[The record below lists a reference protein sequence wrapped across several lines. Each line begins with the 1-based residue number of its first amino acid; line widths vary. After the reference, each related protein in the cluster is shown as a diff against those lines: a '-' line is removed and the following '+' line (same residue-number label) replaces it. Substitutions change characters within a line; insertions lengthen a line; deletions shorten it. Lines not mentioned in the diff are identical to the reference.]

1 MEYLKSTQGLVAF
14 SVLLVMLYLLWRRPH
29 DPRLR
34 SVTCLVAGWALGHPF
49 GRAAADGRWFLGLD
63 PMICQLIQ
71 HTLLQIGVYG
81 LICFFIF
88 SALDDAPARRQAL
101 LQLAPLVV
109 CVTIMTWAVL
119 TIPDDL
125 RVAAARVPNS
135 LGGGPTGVLAITV
148 FYALA
153 NGYLL
158 YGFATMFVWARRYAR
173 GAEPRLRRG
182 LLITSTGFA
191 LLVPA
196 DAIFVAS
203 NISRYFAEPLP
214 RWLLTTGV
222 WFLLPGVVLCCVGVV
237 YPFAAMRTSATRLW
251 LRHLRTY
258 HKLAPLW
265 TLLNQSF
272 PEDALHRVPSR
283 RDAFSLRG
291 VHRRYY
297 RRVIECRDGL
307 VRISPYVAET
317 PDELT
322 LAQRLRSGLETRRA
336 GAVTLRRP
344 IALAVPEDD
353 GLDADVRELE
363 KLAVALR

>member
-1 MEYLKSTQGLVAF
+1 MEHLKETQGIVAF
-14 SVLLVMLYLLWRRPH
+14 SALAVVLYLLVRRPH

-34 SVTCLVAGWALGHPF
+34 SVTALVAGWAIGHPF
-49 GRAAADGRWFLGLD
+49 GRAAAGGRWFLGLD
-63 PMICQLIQ
+63 PMVCQLVQ
-71 HTLLQIGVYG
+71 HSMLQIGVYG

-88 SALDDAPARRQAL
+88 SALDDARARRQAL
-101 LQLAPLVV
+101 RHLVPLALCVLV
-109 CVTIMTWAVL
+109 MTWAVL
-119 TIPDDL
+119 SIPDDL

-148 FYALA
+148 FYSLG

-182 LLITSTGFA
+182 LLITSTGLA

-203 NISRYFAEPLP
+203 NVSRYFGEPLP
-214 RWLLTTGV
+214 RWLLTAAV
-222 WFLLPGVVLCCVGVV
+222 FFLLPGVLLCVVGVV
-237 YPFAAMRTSATRLW
+237 HPIVAMRVAASRLW
-251 LRHLRTY
+251 LRHLRAY
-258 HKLAPLW
+258 HRLAPLW
-265 TLLNQSF
+265 TLLHESF

-283 RDAFSLRG
+283 RDAVSLRG

-317 PDELT
+317 PDSLP
-322 LAQRLRSGLETRRA
+322 LADRLRSGLRTRGS
-336 GAVTLRRP
+336 GAVTVRQP

-353 GLDADVRELE
+353 GMDADVRELE
-363 KLAVALR
+363 KLAASLR

>member
-1 MEYLKSTQGLVAF
+1 MEYLKETQGIVAF
-14 SVLLVMLYLLWRRPH
+14 SAFAVMLYLLVRRPH

-34 SVTCLVAGWALGHPF
+34 SVTGLVAGWAIGYPF
-49 GRAAADGRWFLGLD
+49 GRAAANGRWFLGLD
-63 PMICQLIQ
+63 PMVCQLIQ
-71 HTLLQIGVYG
+71 HALLQVGVYG

-88 SALDDAPARRQAL
+88 SALDDARAKRQAWI
-101 LQLAPLVV
+101 QLAPLVL
-109 CVTIMTWAVL
+109 CVSVMTWAVL
-119 TIPDDL
+119 AIPDDL

-148 FYALA
+148 FYALG

-158 YGFATMFVWARRYAR
+158 YGFAAMFVWARRYAR
-173 GAEPRLRRG
+173 GADPRLRRG
-182 LLITSTGFA
+182 LLITSTGLG

-203 NISRYFAEPLP
+203 NVSRYFGAPLP
-214 RWLLTTGV
+214 RWLLTTAV
-222 WFLLPGVVLCCVGVV
+222 WFLLPGVLLIVIGVT
-237 YPFAAMRTSATRLW
+237 YPIVAMRFAAMRLW
-251 LRHLRTY
+251 LRHLRAY
-258 HKLAPLW
+258 HRLSPLW

-272 PEDALHRVPSR
+272 PEDALHRVPSK
-283 RDAFSLRG
+283 RDSFSLRG

-317 PDELT
+317 PDELP
-322 LAQRLRSGLETRRA
+322 LAERLRAGLETRRA
-336 GAVTLRRP
+336 GAVSSRRP

-353 GLDADVRELE
+353 GMDADVRELE
-363 KLAVALR
+363 KLAGALR

>member
-1 MEYLKSTQGLVAF
+1 MEYLKETQGIVAF
-14 SVLLVMLYLLWRRPH
+14 SALAVVLYLLVRRPH

-34 SVTCLVAGWALGHPF
+34 SVTALVAGWAVGYPF
-49 GRAAADGRWFLGLD
+49 GRAAAGGRWFLGLD
-63 PMICQLIQ
+63 PMLCQLVQ
-71 HTLLQIGVYG
+71 HSMLQVGVYG
-81 LICFFIF
+81 LICFFLF
-88 SALDDAPARRQAL
+88 SALDDAGARRQAL
-101 LQLAPLVV
+101 RQLVPLALCIGV
-109 CVTIMTWAVL
+109 MTWAVL
-119 TIPDDL
+119 SIPDDL

-148 FYALA
+148 FYSLG

-173 GAEPRLRRG
+173 DAEPRLRRG

-203 NISRYFAEPLP
+203 NVSRYFGSPLP
-214 RWLLTTGV
+214 RWLLTAAV
-222 WFLLPGVVLCCVGVV
+222 FFLLPGVLLCVVGVV
-237 YPFAAMRTSATRLW
+237 YPIVAMRFAASRLW
-251 LRHLRTY
+251 LRHLRAY
-258 HKLAPLW
+258 HRLAPLW
-265 TLLNQSF
+265 TLLHQSF

-283 RDAFSLRG
+283 RDAVSLRG

-317 PDELT
+317 PAELP
-322 LAQRLRSGLETRRA
+322 LAERLRAGLETRRS
-336 GAVTLRRP
+336 GVVTLRRP

-353 GLDADVRELE
+353 GMDADVRELE
-363 KLAVALR
+363 KLAASLR

>member
-1 MEYLKSTQGLVAF
+1 MAV
-14 SVLLVMLYLLWRRPH
+14 VLYLLVRRPH

-34 SVTCLVAGWALGHPF
+34 SVTGLVAGWALGYPF
-49 GRAAADGRWFLGLD
+49 GRAAANGRWFLGLD
-63 PMICQLIQ
+63 PMVCQLIQ
-71 HTLLQIGVYG
+71 HSMLQVGVFG

-88 SALDDAPARRQAL
+88 SALDDEQARKQAL
-101 LQLAPLVV
+101 LQLAPLMASIAV
-109 CVTIMTWAVL
+109 MTWSVL
-119 TIPDDL
+119 AIPDDL

-148 FYALA
+148 FYALG

-182 LLITSTGFA
+182 LLLTSTGLA

-196 DAIFVAS
+196 DAIFVSS
-203 NISRYFAEPLP
+203 NVSRYFGEPLP
-214 RWLLTTGV
+214 RWLLTTAV
-222 WFLLPGVVLCCVGVV
+222 WFLLPGVLLCVVGVV
-237 YPFAAMRTSATRLW
+237 YPVAAMRFAATGLW
-251 LRHLRTY
+251 LRHLRAY
-258 HKLAPLW
+258 HRLGPLW
-265 TLLNQSF
+265 TLLNESF

-317 PDELT
+317 PDELP
-322 LAQRLRSGLETRRA
+322 LAERLRAGLRTRKS
-336 GAVTLRRP
+336 GAVTTRRP
-344 IALAVPEDD
+344 VALAVPADD
-353 GLDADVRELE
+353 GMDADVRELE
-363 KLAVALR
+363 QLALALR

>member
-1 MEYLKSTQGLVAF
+1 VEYLKETQGIVAF
-14 SVLLVMLYLLWRRPH
+14 SALAVVLYLLVRRPH

-34 SVTCLVAGWALGHPF
+34 SVTGLVAGWAVGYPF
-49 GRAAADGRWFLGLD
+49 GRAAANGRWFLGLD
-63 PMICQLIQ
+63 PMVCQLVQ
-71 HTLLQIGVYG
+71 HAMLQVGVYG

-88 SALDDAPARRQAL
+88 SALDDAKARKQAL
-101 LQLAPLVV
+101 LHLAPLVASI
-109 CVTIMTWAVL
+109 TIMTWSVL
-119 TIPDDL
+119 SIPDDL

-148 FYALA
+148 FYALG

-182 LLITSTGFA
+182 LLITSTGLA

-196 DAIFVAS
+196 DAIFVSS
-203 NISRYFAEPLP
+203 NVSRYFGEPLP
-214 RWLLTTGV
+214 RWLLTTAV
-222 WFLLPGVVLCCVGVV
+222 WFLLPGVLLCVAGVV
-237 YPFAAMRTSATRLW
+237 YPIAAMRIAATRLW
-251 LRHLRTY
+251 LRHLRAY
-258 HKLAPLW
+258 HRLGPLW
-265 TLLNQSF
+265 TLLNESF
-272 PEDALHRVPSR
+272 PEDALHRVPSK

-317 PDELT
+317 PDELP
-322 LAQRLRSGLETRRA
+322 LAERLRAGLETWKS

-344 IALAVPEDD
+344 VALAVPEHD
-353 GLDADVRELE
+353 GMDADVRELE
-363 KLAVALR
+363 ELAVALR

>member
-1 MEYLKSTQGLVAF
+1 MEYLKETQGIVALSCF
-14 SVLLVMLYLLWRRPH
+14 AIMLYLLARRPH

-34 SVTCLVAGWALGHPF
+34 SVTGLVAGWAIGHPF

-63 PMICQLIQ
+63 PMVCQLIQ
-71 HTLLQIGVYG
+71 HSMLQIGVYS

-88 SALDDAPARRQAL
+88 SALDDARARRQAL
-101 LQLAPLVV
+101 LQLAPLVLGIAV
-109 CVTIMTWAVL
+109 MTWAVL
-119 TIPDDL
+119 AIPDDL

-148 FYALA
+148 FYALG

-158 YGFATMFVWARRYAR
+158 YGFAAMFVWARRYAR

-182 LLITSTGFA
+182 LLITSTGLG

-203 NISRYFAEPLP
+203 NVSRYFGEPLP
-214 RWLLTTGV
+214 RWLLTTAV
-222 WFLLPGVVLCCVGVV
+222 WFLLPGVLLCCVGVV
-237 YPFAAMRTSATRLW
+237 YPIAAMRISATRLW
-251 LRHLRTY
+251 LRHLRAY
-258 HKLAPLW
+258 HQLAPLW
-265 TLLNQSF
+265 TLLHQSF
-272 PEDALHRVPSR
+272 PEDALHRVPSK
-283 RDAFSLRG
+283 RDTFSLRG

-307 VRISPYVAET
+307 VRISPYVAEV
-317 PDELT
+317 PEELP
-322 LAQRLRSGLETRRA
+322 LAERLRAGLETRRS
-336 GAVTLRRP
+336 GAVTMRRP
-344 IALAVPEDD
+344 VTLAVPDGD

>member
-1 MEYLKSTQGLVAF
+1 MEYLKETQGLVAL
-14 SVLLVMLYLLWRRPH
+14 SCLAIMLYLLARRPR

-34 SVTCLVAGWALGHPF
+34 SVTGLVAGWAIGHPF

-63 PMICQLIQ
+63 PMVCQLIQ
-71 HTLLQIGVYG
+71 HSMLQIGVYG

-88 SALDDAPARRQAL
+88 SALDDARARKHAL
-101 LQLAPLVV
+101 LQLIPLVLCIAV
-109 CVTIMTWAVL
+109 MTWAVL
-119 TIPDDL
+119 AIPDDL

-135 LGGGPTGVLAITV
+135 MGGGPTGILAITA
-148 FYALA
+148 FYALG

-158 YGFATMFVWARRYAR
+158 YGFAAMFVWARRYAR

-182 LLITSTGFA
+182 LLITSTGLG

-203 NISRYFAEPLP
+203 NVSRYFGEPLP
-214 RWLLTTGV
+214 RWLLTVAV
-222 WFLLPGVVLCCVGVV
+222 WFLLPGVLLCCIGVV
-237 YPFAAMRTSATRLW
+237 YPIAAMRISAMRLW
-251 LRHLRTY
+251 WRHLRAY
-258 HKLAPLW
+258 HRLAPLW
-265 TLLNQSF
+265 TLLHQSF
-272 PEDALHRVPSR
+272 PEDALHRIPSK
-283 RDAFSLRG
+283 RDAYSLRG

-317 PDELT
+317 PDELP
-322 LAQRLRSGLETRRA
+322 LAERLRAGLETRKA
-336 GAVTLRRP
+336 GTVTLQRP
-344 IALAVPEDD
+344 IALAVPEDE

>member
-1 MEYLKSTQGLVAF
+1 MEYLKETQGIVAF
-14 SVLLVMLYLLWRRPH
+14 SALAVVLYLLARRPS

-34 SVTCLVAGWALGHPF
+34 SVTVLVAGWAIGYPF
-49 GRAAADGRWFLGLD
+49 GRAAAGGRWFLGLD
-63 PMICQLIQ
+63 PMVCQLIQ
-71 HTLLQIGVYG
+71 HSMLQIGVYG

-88 SALDDAPARRQAL
+88 SALDDARARRQAL
-101 LQLAPLVV
+101 LQLAPLVL
-109 CVTIMTWAVL
+109 CVSAMTWAVL
-119 TIPDDL
+119 AIPDDL

-148 FYALA
+148 FYALG

-182 LLITSTGFA
+182 LLITSTGLA

-196 DAIFVAS
+196 DAIFVSS
-203 NISRYFAEPLP
+203 NVSRYFGEPLP
-214 RWLLTTGV
+214 RWLLTAAV
-222 WFLLPGVVLCCVGVV
+222 WFLLPGVLLCVVGVI
-237 YPFAAMRTSATRLW
+237 YPIAAMRLAATRLW
-251 LRHLRTY
+251 LRHLRAY
-258 HKLAPLW
+258 HRLAPLW
-265 TLLNQSF
+265 MLLHQSF

-317 PDELT
+317 PAELP
-322 LAQRLRSGLETRRA
+322 LSERLRAGLETRRS
-336 GAVTLRRP
+336 GAVTMRRP
-344 IALAVPEDD
+344 IALAIPEDD
-353 GLDADVRELE
+353 GMDADVRELE

>member
-1 MEYLKSTQGLVAF
+1 MEYLKETQGIVA
-14 SVLLVMLYLLWRRPH
+14 LTCLAIMLYLLARRPH

-34 SVTCLVAGWALGHPF
+34 SVTGLVAGWAVGHPF

-63 PMICQLIQ
+63 PMVCQLIQ
-71 HTLLQIGVYG
+71 HVMLQIGVYG

-88 SALDDAPARRQAL
+88 SAVDDARARKQAL
-101 LQLAPLVV
+101 LQLAPLVLG
-109 CVTIMTWAVL
+109 IALMTWAVL
-119 TIPDDL
+119 AIPDDL
-125 RVAAARVPNS
+125 RVAAALVPNS

-148 FYALA
+148 FYALG

-182 LLITSTGFA
+182 LLITSTGLG

-203 NISRYFAEPLP
+203 NVSRYFGEPLP
-214 RWLLTTGV
+214 RWLLTTAV
-222 WFLLPGVVLCCVGVV
+222 WFLLPGVLLCCIGVV
-237 YPFAAMRTSATRLW
+237 YPIAAMRFSAMRLW
-251 LRHLRTY
+251 LRHLRAY
-258 HKLAPLW
+258 HRLAPLW
-265 TLLNQSF
+265 TLLNESF

-283 RDAFSLRG
+283 RDTFSLRG

-307 VRISPYVAET
+307 VRISPYVAEV
-317 PDELT
+317 PEDLP
-322 LAQRLRSGLETRRA
+322 LAERLRAGLATRRS
-336 GAVTLRRP
+336 GAVTMRRP
-344 IALAVPEDD
+344 VALAVPDTD

>member
-1 MEYLKSTQGLVAF
+1 MEYLKETQGIVAF
-14 SVLLVMLYLLWRRPH
+14 SALAVVLYLLVRRPF

-34 SVTCLVAGWALGHPF
+34 SVTGLVAGWAIGYPF
-49 GRAAADGRWFLGLD
+49 GRAAANGRWFLGLD
-63 PMICQLIQ
+63 PMVCQLIQ
-71 HTLLQIGVYG
+71 HSMLQVGVYG

-88 SALDDAPARRQAL
+88 SALDDARAKRQAL
-101 LQLAPLVV
+101 LQLAPLVLCITV
-109 CVTIMTWAVL
+109 MTWAVL
-119 TIPDDL
+119 AIPDDL

-135 LGGGPTGVLAITV
+135 LGGGPTGILAITV
-148 FYALA
+148 FYALG

-182 LLITSTGFA
+182 LLITSTGLA

-203 NISRYFAEPLP
+203 NVSRYFGEPLP
-214 RWLLTTGV
+214 RWLLTTAV
-222 WFLLPGVVLCCVGVV
+222 WFLLPGVLFCVIGVI
-237 YPFAAMRTSATRLW
+237 YPIAAMRFAATRLW
-251 LRHLRTY
+251 LRHLRAY
-258 HKLAPLW
+258 HRLAPLW
-265 TLLNQSF
+265 TLLHQSF

-283 RDAFSLRG
+283 RDAVSLRG

-317 PDELT
+317 PEDLPLSE
-322 LAQRLRSGLETRRA
+322 RLRAGLETRRS

-344 IALAVPEDD
+344 IALAIPEDD
-353 GLDADVRELE
+353 GMDADVRELE
-363 KLAVALR
+363 KLAVSLR